1 MSDKSSAYASAE
13 LGSELRGD
21 EPGRDIRHYAGL
33 IDDKRILKLLNYYDS
48 LLAKPIEET
57 KIGKMI
63 ISNAATGTIDE
74 AVRNGNV
81 SQMKAATGLTG
92 QTSDGKDLYAEAAGR
107 LENEGAIGLVLGSP
121 GSGKTALTIDI
132 ARAWQARTGGQIIGN
147 TGWSG
152 FDSQFSSDTE
162 MLESMGSY
170 QGPSLAIID
179 EVAQE
184 LSGYG
189 TGSKAAEA
197 FSDSLL
203 FIRKREDSHGQYA
216 KRGSVL
222 LVGHTRTKTA
232 KSIRR
237 VSSFGIE
244 KPSRA
249 SPDRAR
255 LLESEGGKDVWDELA
270 TYQGLTDT
278 SADYAEYEASEFD
291 VNEEY
296 DSDDSDDSDDRDI
309 ARNEQIKTA
318 IRAVE
323 SGSTYLE
330 ASELVDFSKS
340 WVANRYKEWNNQNK
354 HTALVSKGDE

>member
-13 LGSELRGD
+13 LGTALRGK
-21 EPGRDIRHYAGL
+21 EPGRDIRHFAGL
-33 IDDKRILKLLNYYDS
+33 IDDKRLLKLLNYYDS
-48 LLAKPIEET
+48 LVSVPIEET
-57 KIGKMI
+57 ELGKII

-74 AVRNGNV
+74 AVRAGNV

-92 QTSDGKDLYAEAAGR
+92 QSSDGKDLYSEAAGR
-107 LENEGAIGLVLGSP
+107 LEHEGAIGLVLGAP

-132 ARAWQARTGGQIIGN
+132 AKTWQVRTGGQIIGN
-147 TGWSG
+147 TGWDG
-152 FDSQFSSDTE
+152 FDSQFKSDTE
-162 MLESMGSY
+162 MLEAMGSY
-170 QGPSLAIID
+170 QGPSLAVID

-203 FIRKREDSHGQYA
+203 FIRKREGKHGEYA

-244 KPSRA
+244 KPSRS
-249 SPDRAR
+249 SPHRAR
-255 LLESEGGKDVWDELA
+255 LLESEGGKDVWDELES
-270 TYQGLTDT
+270 YQGLTDT
-278 SADYAEYEASEFD
+278 SENYAEYEASEFS
-291 VNEEY
+291 VNEQY
-296 DSDDSDDSDDRDI
+296 DSDDDESEDI
-309 ARNEQIKTA
+309 DVARQEQIKTA

-323 SGSTYLE
+323 GGSTYAE
-330 ASELVDFSKS
+330 ASELVDYSKS
-340 WVANRYKEWNNQNK
+340 WVSNMYTEWNNGNK
-354 HTALVSKGDE
+354 HTELVPKGDE